1 MPSMARE
8 EINEINKAVGQRWRG
23 IDPLLPEPGDL
34 PEGCQPPLVAAGK
47 EGKDGRPAGMGICHH
62 QYVPA
67 DSLAQTWS
75 TATRFGLTMR
85 LGEPDTLAAADD
97 LLGQWRDHL
106 ARLPKPATDTMA
118 ADDTAAVVTWPAR
131 DVSGVR
137 ALLRHGLQ
145 PFAVIAVRPAG
156 RPAPAHNAHKEH
168 KEHNA
173 HKEIPDLLIRQAEP
187 GDLDAVTELDM
198 GVIGYD
204 AYFGGSIPR
213 PATPALVRA
222 GARTEL
228 QKRPEWTWLA
238 LRRGRPVGLAVVEPP
253 DQATWIAGMTRPGA
267 TAYLQSMFV
276 RPDERGAG
284 TGAALVAHVHD
295 ALDARGIDLTLLHY
309 AQVNPLSAPFWHR
322 MGYRPLWTVWEARPA
337 SALR

>member
-8 EINEINKAVGQRWRG
+8 EINEINKAVGQRWRS
-23 IDPLLPEPGDL
+23 IDPLLPDPGDL
-34 PEGCQPPLVAAGK
+34 PEGCRPPLVATGKAGK
-47 EGKDGRPAGMGICHH
+47 DGKDGRPAGMAVCHH
-62 QYVPA
+62 QYLPA

-75 TATRFGLTMR
+75 TATRFVLTMR
-85 LGEPDTLAAADD
+85 LAEPDTRATADD

-106 ARLPKPATDTMA
+106 AGLPGKQAA

-137 ALLRHGLQ
+137 ALLSHGLQ
-145 PFAVIAVRPAG
+145 PYAVIAVRPAG
-156 RPAPAHNAHKEH
+156 RPVPAHE
-168 KEHNA
+168 
-173 HKEIPDLLIRQAEP
+173 EIRDLLIRQAEP
-187 GDLDAVTELDM
+187 DDLDAVTELDM

-213 PATPALVRA
+213 RATPSLVRA

-228 QKRPEWTWLA
+228 QRRPGWTWLA
-238 LRRGRPVGLAVVEPP
+238 LHRGRPVGLVVVEPP
-253 DQATWIAGMTRPGA
+253 DQAAWIAGMTGPGR
-267 TAYLQSMFV
+267 TAYLQSMFI
-276 RPDERGAG
+276 RPEERGTG
-284 TGAALVAHVHD
+284 TGAVLVAHVHD

-322 MGYRPLWTVWEARPA
+322 MGYRPLWTIWEARPG
-337 SALR
+337 STLR

>member
-1 MPSMARE
+1 MSSMARE
-8 EINEINKAVGQRWRG
+8 EISEINRAVGQRWRG

-34 PEGCQPPLVAAGK
+34 PEGCRPPLVAGGK
-47 EGKDGRPAGMGICHH
+47 ERKDGGLAGMGICHH

-75 TATRFGLTMR
+75 TATRFVLTMR
-85 LGEPDTLAAADD
+85 LGAPDTLAAADD

-106 ARLPKPATDTMA
+106 AGLPKPGTDAMA
-118 ADDTAAVVTWPAR
+118 ADDSAAVVTWPAR
-131 DVSGVR
+131 EVSGVR

-145 PFAVIAVRPAG
+145 PFAVIAVRSAG
-156 RPAPAHNAHKEH
+156 RPTPAHK
-168 KEHNA
+168 K
-173 HKEIPDLLIRQAEP
+173 IPELLIRQAEP
-187 GDLDAVTELDM
+187 DDLDAVAELDM

-213 PATPALVRA
+213 PATPTLVRA

-228 QKRPEWTWLA
+228 QRRPGWTWLA
-238 LRRGRPVGLAVVEPP
+238 LYRGRPVGLVVVEPP
-253 DQATWIAGMTRPGA
+253 DQATWIAGMTRPG
-267 TAYLQSMFV
+267 TTVYLQSMFI
-276 RPDERGAG
+276 RPEERGTG

-295 ALDARGIDLTLLHY
+295 ALDVRGIDLTLLHY

-322 MGYRPLWTVWEARPA
+322 MGYRPLWTTWEARPA